1 MHVGAIGGILL
12 IAFMAFV
19 IVIRKEK
26 RKTREFYK
34 KNGGLTL
41 EKAKVIKLFKK
52 EELKPVLKIS
62 NLIGKGG
69 FGEVYK
75 GVVDDILVAVK
86 KPISGNVLENSNLQ
100 IKSSSNPKS
109 STRTLL
115 GS

>member
-1 MHVGAIGGILL
+1 MHVGATGGILL

-41 EKAKVIKLFKK
+41 EKANVIKLFKK
-52 EELKPVLKIS
+52 EELKPILKSS

-75 GVVDDILVAVK
+75 GVVDT
-86 KPISGNVLENSNLQ
+86 VLLCTRCWRTICGRQHLSDRPCIASNR
-100 IKSSSNPKS
+100 S
-109 STRTLL
+109 
-115 GS
+115 